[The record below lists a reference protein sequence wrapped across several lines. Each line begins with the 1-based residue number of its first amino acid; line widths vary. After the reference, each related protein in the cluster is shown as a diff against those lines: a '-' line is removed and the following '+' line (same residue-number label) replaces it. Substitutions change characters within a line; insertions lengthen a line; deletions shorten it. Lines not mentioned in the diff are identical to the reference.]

1 MIVTVRSQHYQL
13 TPSLKQFALENL
25 YEPLLRVWRRSGDD
39 ARLTV
44 ELRDLRGGERQGFDK
59 ECRCLFTV
67 PRGPRLV
74 ITEVTE
80 DMRTSIHQ
88 ARKRLL
94 RRVRQH
100 AQERRTTGR
109 HDRKHFLAEVADGG
123 LIGSRFAR
131 SEDVRGARETL
142 R

>member
-25 YEPLLRVWRRSGDD
+25 YEPLLRIWRRTDDD
-39 ARLTV
+39 ARLTI
-44 ELRDLRGGERQGFDK
+44 ELRELRGGDKQGLDK
-59 ECRCLFTV
+59 ECRCLFAV
-67 PRGPRLV
+67 PRGPKLV

-94 RRVRQH
+94 RRVRQQ
-100 AQERRTTGR
+100 AEEKLTTER
-109 HDRKHFLAEVADGG
+109 HDRKHYLAATADGG
-123 LIGSRFAR
+123 LIGSRYAR
-131 SEDVRGARETL
+131 GEDVRGARETL
-142 R
+142 G